1 MSSFFNNLNTLI
13 LAKSSSLFKKKQS
26 DKLSDIFLA
35 KFQNLLDDYISNYLV
50 KYLFL
55 FLFAGFFIFEFAFYT
70 LNMMELN
77 TGTIP
82 FVLNLEEN
90 LFYCINTQFSS
101 FLVDIASILSSFYI
115 LDEFYHFF
123 AFNLDMFSYVLSSL
137 NKLEFIFL
145 LVLSIVLLYMLEIYT
160 HKTSTSIFFFLFL
173 YSTISFILYFFYI
186 LGMLTIETSTFL
198 LLSSPLIFSYFIIGL
213 TVFELVLLVVL
224 FIIAMINPLF
234 SFMVPF
240 FMLFLPLSFLT
251 NELFYSVKVGTLE
264 EELLVG
270 VDRLS
275 TVLLCGFVMGV
286 MFFHLGES
294 VRVLVVLFS
303 FLASAFAVISTLSFF
318 IKKN

>member
-13 LAKSSSLFKKKQS
+13 LDKSSSLLKKKQS

-101 FLVDIASILSSFYI
+101 FLVDIASVLSSFYI

-303 FLASAFAVISTLSFF
+303 FLAFAFAVISTLSFF

>member
-13 LAKSSSLFKKKQS
+13 LDKSSSLLKKKQS

-101 FLVDIASILSSFYI
+101 FLVDIASVLSSFYI

-145 LVLSIVLLYMLEIYT
+145 LVLFIVLLYMLEIYT

-303 FLASAFAVISTLSFF
+303 FLAFAFAVISTLSFF

>member
-13 LAKSSSLFKKKQS
+13 LDRSSSLLQKKKS
-26 DKLSDIFLA
+26 AKLSDLFLA

-55 FLFAGFFIFEFAFYT
+55 FLFAGFFILEFAFYT

-90 LFYCINTQFSS
+90 IFYCINTQFSG
-101 FLVDIASILSSFYI
+101 FLVDIASILVSFNI
-115 LDEFYHFF
+115 LDESYRFF

-137 NKLEFIFL
+137 NKLEFVFL

-198 LLSSPLIFSYFIIGL
+198 LLLSPLIFSYFIIGL

-224 FIIAMINPLF
+224 FMIAIINPLF
-234 SFMVPF
+234 SFIVPLA
-240 FMLFLPLSFLT
+240 MLFLPISFLT

-294 VRVLVVLFS
+294 VRVLVVLSS
-303 FLASAFAVISTLSFF
+303 FLVFVFAVISTLSFF